1 MSGTKYGS
9 NYRGSFHPPMTA
21 TSAFTPSLIYD
32 QATTDE
38 QKLGWLA
45 KWGDRIRDNMRELT
59 L

>member
-9 NYRGSFHPPMTA
+9 NYRGSFHPPMTDDERVY
-21 TSAFTPSLIYD
+21 AFVDYD